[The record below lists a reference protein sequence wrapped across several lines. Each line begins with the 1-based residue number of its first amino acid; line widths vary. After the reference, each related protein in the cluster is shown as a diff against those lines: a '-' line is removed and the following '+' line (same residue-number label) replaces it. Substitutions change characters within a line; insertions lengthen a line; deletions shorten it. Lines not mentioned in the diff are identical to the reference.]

1 MQKVILQVPMDKSL
15 RDLAEFSAATQGFSS
30 LQEAVRLFV
39 NKLAKRSINVSFEEV
54 EYLSKSEDQAL
65 AKKYKAFVS
74 EKKKGKTY
82 LARST
87 DELLEQLTS

>member
-39 NKLAKRSINVSFEEV
+39 NKLAKGLINVSLEEV
-54 EYLSKSEDQAL
+54 EYLSKAEGRAL
-65 AKKYKAFVS
+65 TKKYKAFVS
-74 EKKKGKTY
+74 EKKKGKTH
-82 LARST
+82 LAHSANEML
-87 DELLEQLTS
+87 DQLTS